1 MPVGARA
8 EARDYTWSRIDRW
21 VNDVIEVPHHAMV
34 KQQKPVGAIV
44 RSVPVGVGRWCSWL
58 PPGLCGDD
66 RGAFTL
72 PSRITLR
79 VAAPIKL
86 VTTSRHGPRECFFA
100 LCCSKGR
107 NPPARGKETGTVV
120 GPVHLIFWE
129 SVCRKL
135 NSSGFYQSSSF
146 RDGGLNEAACGG
158 GRYAWSRSKHFLSQR
173 DSSSI
178 GPV

>member
-1 MPVGARA
+1 
-8 EARDYTWSRIDRW
+8 
-21 VNDVIEVPHHAMV
+21 MV

-86 VTTSRHGPRECFFA
+86 VTTSRHGPRECFLA
-100 LCCSKGR
+100 LRCSKGR

-129 SVCRKL
+129 SVCWKL

-146 RDGGLNEAACGG
+146 RDRGYTSSAGINRHVVGDERALQE
-158 GRYAWSRSKHFLSQR
+158 RSTANPSWPRVLRVTS
-173 DSSSI
+173 
-178 GPV
+178 